1 MQQMIKG
8 VIPSLPTPFT
18 PDLEVDHGSLARVVD
33 YAIAAGAHG
42 LIVMELQGEHFS
54 LGDGERKQAVETIL
68 KAANKRVPV
77 IVGVSAATQEQSLIF
92 AQHAE
97 QNGADALIATP
108 PFFRGQSPQRINTF
122 YQALHANT
130 SLPIVV
136 QSSPVGMGSGISTTQ
151 QLELVKNNKN
161 IQYLLNENFSNMLTI
176 TSLMDEMKKLPE
188 NSDVPIAIGSG
199 SSATM
204 MPYEYSRGARFFVPS
219 VELTELCVD
228 LWDALESGDE
238 KAILNK
244 YKILAAPLMFG
255 INYVRS
261 FTKGMLKRRGIID
274 HITVREASKP
284 AFDDIQEKELDYWKE
299 RLQPLFRV

>member
-1 MQQMIKG
+1 
-8 VIPSLPTPFT
+8 
-18 PDLEVDHGSLARVVD
+18 
-33 YAIAAGAHG
+33 
-42 LIVMELQGEHFS
+42 
-54 LGDGERKQAVETIL
+54 
-68 KAANKRVPV
+68 
-77 IVGVSAATQEQSLIF
+77 
-92 AQHAE
+92 
-97 QNGADALIATP
+97 
-108 PFFRGQSPQRINTF
+108 
-122 YQALHANT
+122 
-130 SLPIVV
+130 
-136 QSSPVGMGSGISTTQ
+136 
-151 QLELVKNNKN
+151 
-161 IQYLLNENFSNMLTI
+161 
-176 TSLMDEMKKLPE
+176 MDEMKKLPE

-219 VELTELCVD
+219 VELTELFVD

>member
-97 QNGADALIATP
+97 QNGADALSATP
-108 PFFRGQSPQRINTF
+108 PFSHLSVSTLFIKRFTPI
-122 YQALHANT
+122 
-130 SLPIVV
+130 LPC
-136 QSSPVGMGSGISTTQ
+136 P
-151 QLELVKNNKN
+151 
-161 IQYLLNENFSNMLTI
+161 LLC
-176 TSLMDEMKKLPE
+176 
-188 NSDVPIAIGSG
+188 
-199 SSATM
+199 
-204 MPYEYSRGARFFVPS
+204 RARP
-219 VELTELCVD
+219 
-228 LWDALESGDE
+228 
-238 KAILNK
+238 
-244 YKILAAPLMFG
+244 
-255 INYVRS
+255 
-261 FTKGMLKRRGIID
+261 
-274 HITVREASKP
+274 
-284 AFDDIQEKELDYWKE
+284 
-299 RLQPLFRV
+299 